1 MISNLQVLRGLAA
14 LAVVLYH
21 TNYALAGGVHTMFQA
36 VAVFFVIS
44 GFIMTHITRE
54 KADGFLLHRLIRI
67 VPLYW
72 LCTLFALAAA
82 ELKGFGRMWTD
93 GSLENIA
100 KSLLFVPYR
109 DMTGE
114 IQPLLLVGWTLNLEM
129 FFYLLFAGAL
139 LISRRYA
146 PFLVCVALIAF
157 KLIPSA
163 LGCTAIPCVYYA
175 HDYTTFLILGV
186 ASYYVWRLLSAGA
199 MAARWVVLLAAPI
212 IGITFLASNAYP
224 PFAAALQARIDVPLY
239 FALPASVVSVAL
251 LLHSA
256 EFQCKWKPLLLLGD
270 ASYALYL
277 THAITIQAMR
287 APLSYGSPTPSD
299 PEPSFLAAAPLVAVS
314 ALVAIAVYA
323 WIEAPTL
330 KALRKLL
337 VPHRPTTAV
346 LQSAPR

>member
-1 MISNLQVLRGLAA
+1 
-14 LAVVLYH
+14 
-21 TNYALAGGVHTMFQA
+21 
-36 VAVFFVIS
+36 
-44 GFIMTHITRE
+44 
-54 KADGFLLHRLIRI
+54 
-67 VPLYW
+67 
-72 LCTLFALAAA
+72 
-82 ELKGFGRMWTD
+82 
-93 GSLENIA
+93 
-100 KSLLFVPYR
+100 
-109 DMTGE
+109 MTGE

-146 PFLVCVALIAF
+146 PFLVCVALVAF

-251 LLHSA
+251 LLH
-256 EFQCKWKPLLLLGD
+256 
-270 ASYALYL
+270 
-277 THAITIQAMR
+277 
-287 APLSYGSPTPSD
+287 
-299 PEPSFLAAAPLVAVS
+299 
-314 ALVAIAVYA
+314 
-323 WIEAPTL
+323 
-330 KALRKLL
+330 
-337 VPHRPTTAV
+337 
-346 LQSAPR
+346 